1 MNASFRIEQVNFL
14 LSQYREAM
22 NRPAMLDLAIWQTLE
37 TYYQSPDDWDIVLTS
52 TREEAFDR
60 MVKDQWTVNM
70 GEHIYGLD
78 YETIDELVLDY
89 LKDNKLVTST
99 DEEKVYEVQ
108 ITYVVDAT
116 FEIRAKNEDEAR
128 EMAEEIG
135 VSRDPGFDHDEDPTE
150 CVIEQ
155 QRVGYTQRK
164 VS

>member
-135 VSRDPGFDHDEDPTE
+135 VSRDPEFDHDEDPTE